1 MEFDVKTHLKNKY
14 KDYNIPESII
24 DKIESEEI
32 QGYYV
37 DILIKK
43 TIQLENYIIEQIK
56 KDDLEKELLVLEQH
70 SSLKTIIKYNKIC
83 LKLLDELA
91 NKEGLSIDKVINKLY
106 EDALEKSL
114 SNYNDNRLISENILY
129 NMQIILLQ
137 KFGYDV
143 SSITTSFSKPIEKLE
158 KEEKN
163 NTESVKNDL
172 KSDKSKKEKKKERT
186 LQKDINIEFNKTTFD
201 TKDVP
206 NIRKMISLEYLL
218 KLTDYKSGAKTKD
231 DAIIFLLFGGIDEQ
245 YYKNSEVAKA
255 LNISEEYVNEVYL
268 RCLEEYKN
276 SLENTYKNDIKNKK
290 LGLSKSS

>member
-70 SSLKTIIKYNKIC
+70 SSLKTIIKYNEKYF
-83 LKLLDELA
+83 ELIKRLA
-91 NKEGLSIDKVINKLY
+91 DKSGTDIDKTVNKLY

-114 SNYNDNRLISENILY
+114 SNYNDSRLISENILY

-172 KSDKSKKEKKKERT
+172 KSDKSKLSPREKKY
-186 LQKDINIEFNKTTFD
+186 QKNPKRPS
-201 TKDVP
+201 V
-206 NIRKMISLEYLL
+206 YLL
-218 KLTDYKSGAKTKD
+218 
-231 DAIIFLLFGGIDEQ
+231 IFM
-245 YYKNSEVAKA
+245 
-255 LNISEEYVNEVYL
+255 
-268 RCLEEYKN
+268 
-276 SLENTYKNDIKNKK
+276 
-290 LGLSKSS
+290 

>member
-70 SSLKTIIKYNKIC
+70 SSLKTIIKYNEKYF
-83 LKLLDELA
+83 ELIKRLA
-91 NKEGLSIDKVINKLY
+91 DKSGTDIDKTVNKLY

-114 SNYNDNRLISENILY
+114 SNYNDSRLISENILY

-206 NIRKMISLEYLL
+206 NIRKMINLEYLL

-231 DAIIFLLFGGIDEQ
+231 DAIIFLLFGGIDGQ

-290 LGLSKSS
+290 LGLK

>member
-1 MEFDVKTHLKNKY
+1 MEFNVKTHLKNKY

-37 DILIKK
+37 DILIRK
-43 TIQLENYIIEQIK
+43 TIQIENYIIEQIK

-114 SNYNDNRLISENILY
+114 SNYNDSRLISENILY

-143 SSITTSFSKPIEKLE
+143 SSITTSFNKTKEE
-158 KEEKN
+158 QVKEEKN

-172 KSDKSKKEKKKERT
+172 KSDRSKKEKKKERI
-186 LQKDINIEFNKTTFD
+186 LQKDINIEFNKTIFD
-201 TKDVP
+201 AEEVP
-206 NIRKMISLEYLL
+206 NIRKMINLEYLL
-218 KLTDYKSGAKTKD
+218 KLIGYKNGAKTKD
-231 DAIIFLLFGGIDEQ
+231 DAIIFLLFGGIDGQ

>member
-1 MEFDVKTHLKNKY
+1 MRFDIKTHLKNKY

-24 DKIESEEI
+24 DKIASEEV

-43 TIQLENYIIEQIK
+43 TIQIENYIIEQIK
-56 KDDLEKELLVLEQH
+56 KDDLAKELLVLEKH
-70 SSLKTIIKYNKIC
+70 SPLKTLIKHNRIY
-83 LKLLDELA
+83 LELLRKLA
-91 NKEGLSIDKVINKLY
+91 NKDGLSIDKVINKLY

-114 SNYNDNRLISENILY
+114 NNYNNSRLISENILY

-137 KFGYDV
+137 KFGYDI
-143 SSITTSFSKPIEKLE
+143 SFITTSFNKPIEENNNDKPV
-158 KEEKN
+158 KN
-163 NTESVKNDL
+163 NL
-172 KSDKSKKEKKKERT
+172 KKDKSKKEKNKKTT
-186 LQKDINIEFNKTTFD
+186 LQKDINVEFNKTIFD
-201 TKDVP
+201 AEEVP
-206 NIRKMISLEYLL
+206 NIRKMINLEYLL

-231 DAIIFLLFGGIDEQ
+231 DAIIFLLFGGIDGQ

-255 LNISEEYVNEVYL
+255 LNISIEYVNEVYL

>member
-43 TIQLENYIIEQIK
+43 TIQIENYIIEQIK

-218 KLTDYKSGAKTKD
+218 ELTDYKNGTKTKD
-231 DAIIFLLFGGIDEQ
+231 DAIIFLLFGGIDGQ

>member
-70 SSLKTIIKYNKIC
+70 SSLKTIIKYNKIY

-114 SNYNDNRLISENILY
+114 SNYNDSRLISENILY

-206 NIRKMISLEYLL
+206 NIRKMINLEYLL

-231 DAIIFLLFGGIDEQ
+231 DAIIFLLFGGMDGQ

>member
-1 MEFDVKTHLKNKY
+1 MKFDLKTHLKNKY
-14 KDYNIPESII
+14 KDYNIPELIF
-24 DKIESEEI
+24 DKIVNEEF

-37 DILIKK
+37 DILIRK
-43 TIQLENYIIEQIK
+43 TIQIESYIIEQIK
-56 KDDLEKELLVLEQH
+56 KDDLEKELLVLEKY
-70 SSLKTIIKYNKIC
+70 SSLKTIIKHNRIY
-83 LKLLDELA
+83 LELLRKLA

-106 EDALEKSL
+106 EDALERSL
-114 SNYNDNRLISENILY
+114 NSYNNNRLISENILY
-129 NMQIILLQ
+129 NMQVILLQ

-143 SSITTSFSKPIEKLE
+143 SFITNSFNETKNENE
-158 KEEKN
+158 NEEKIN
-163 NTESVKNDL
+163 DKPVKNTL
-172 KSDKSKKEKKKERT
+172 KNVTGKKEKKKEKI

-201 TKDVP
+201 AEEVP
-206 NIRKMISLEYLL
+206 TIRKMINLEYLL

-231 DAIIFLLFGGIDEQ
+231 DAIIFLLFGGIDGQ

>member
-83 LKLLDELA
+83 LKLIDKLA

-114 SNYNDNRLISENILY
+114 SNYNDSRLISENILY
-129 NMQIILLQ
+129 NMQVILLQ

-186 LQKDINIEFNKTTFD
+186 LQKYINIEFNKTTFD
-201 TKDVP
+201 IKDVP
-206 NIRKMISLEYLL
+206 TIRKMINLEYLL

-231 DAIIFLLFGGIDEQ
+231 DAIIFLLFGGMDGQ

-290 LGLSKSS
+290 LGLK

>member
-70 SSLKTIIKYNKIC
+70 SSLKTIIKYNKIY
-83 LKLLDELA
+83 LKLIDKLA

-114 SNYNDNRLISENILY
+114 SNYNDSRLISENILY

-201 TKDVP
+201 IKDVP
-206 NIRKMISLEYLL
+206 NIRKMINLEYLL

-231 DAIIFLLFGGIDEQ
+231 DAIIFLLFGGIDGQ

>member
-43 TIQLENYIIEQIK
+43 TIQIENYIIEQVK
-56 KDDLEKELLVLEQH
+56 RDDLEKELLVLEQH

-114 SNYNDNRLISENILY
+114 SNYNDSRLISENILY

-143 SSITTSFSKPIEKLE
+143 SSITTSFNKTKEE
-158 KEEKN
+158 QVKEEKN

-172 KSDKSKKEKKKERT
+172 KSDRSKKEKKKERI

-201 TKDVP
+201 TKEVP

-218 KLTDYKSGAKTKD
+218 ELTDYKNGTKTKD
-231 DAIIFLLFGGIDEQ
+231 DAIIFLLFGGIDGQ
-245 YYKNSEVAKA
+245 YYKNSAVAKA

>member
-56 KDDLEKELLVLEQH
+56 NDDFEKELLVLEQH
-70 SSLKTIIKYNKIC
+70 SSLKTIIKYNEKYF
-83 LKLLDELA
+83 ELIKRLA
-91 NKEGLSIDKVINKLY
+91 DKSGTDIDKTVNKLY

-114 SNYNDNRLISENILY
+114 SNYNDSRLISENILY

-206 NIRKMISLEYLL
+206 NIRKMINLEYLL

-231 DAIIFLLFGGIDEQ
+231 DAIIFLLFGGMDGQ

-290 LGLSKSS
+290 LGLK

>member
-83 LKLLDELA
+83 LKLIDKLA

-114 SNYNDNRLISENILY
+114 SNYNDSRLISENILY
-129 NMQIILLQ
+129 NMQVILLQ

-163 NTESVKNDL
+163 NTESVKNNL

-206 NIRKMISLEYLL
+206 NIRKMINLEYLL

-231 DAIIFLLFGGIDEQ
+231 DAIIFLLFGGMDGQ

-290 LGLSKSS
+290 LGLK

>member
-83 LKLLDELA
+83 LKLIDKLA

-114 SNYNDNRLISENILY
+114 SNYNDSRLISENILY

-201 TKDVP
+201 IKDVP
-206 NIRKMISLEYLL
+206 NSRKMINLEYLL

-231 DAIIFLLFGGIDEQ
+231 DAIIFLLFGGIDGQ
-245 YYKNSEVAKA
+245 YYKNSEVAMA

>member
-56 KDDLEKELLVLEQH
+56 NDDFEKELLVLEQH
-70 SSLKTIIKYNKIC
+70 SSLKTIIKYNEKYF
-83 LKLLDELA
+83 ELIKRLA
-91 NKEGLSIDKVINKLY
+91 DKSGTDIDKTVNKLY

-114 SNYNDNRLISENILY
+114 SNYNDSRLISENILY

-206 NIRKMISLEYLL
+206 NIRKMINLEYLL

-231 DAIIFLLFGGIDEQ
+231 DAIIFLLFGGIDGQ

-290 LGLSKSS
+290 LGLK

>member
-1 MEFDVKTHLKNKY
+1 MKFDIKTHLKNKY

-24 DKIESEEI
+24 DKIESEEV

-43 TIQLENYIIEQIK
+43 TTQVENYIIEQIK

-114 SNYNDNRLISENILY
+114 NNYNNSRLISENILY

-143 SSITTSFSKPIEKLE
+143 SFITTSFNEHKQADV
-158 KEEKN
+158 KEE
-163 NTESVKNDL
+163 KNDL
-172 KSDKSKKEKKKERT
+172 KSNKSKKEKNKKTT
-186 LQKDINIEFNKTTFD
+186 LQKDINVEFNKTIFD
-201 TKDVP
+201 AEEVP
-206 NIRKMISLEYLL
+206 NIRKMINLEYLL
-218 KLTDYKSGAKTKD
+218 KLTNYKSGAKTKD
-231 DAIIFLLFGGIDEQ
+231 DAIIFLLFGGIDGQ
-245 YYKNSEVAKA
+245 YYRNSEVAKA
-255 LNISEEYVNEVYL
+255 LNISIEYVNEVYL

-276 SLENTYKNDIKNKK
+276 SLENTYKDDIKNKK
-290 LGLSKSS
+290 LGLK

>member
-32 QGYYV
+32 QGYYI

-43 TIQLENYIIEQIK
+43 TIQIENYIIEQIK

-114 SNYNDNRLISENILY
+114 SNYNDSRLISENILY

-218 KLTDYKSGAKTKD
+218 ELTDYKNGTKTKD
-231 DAIIFLLFGGIDEQ
+231 DAIIFLLFGGIDGQ

>member
-206 NIRKMISLEYLL
+206 NVRKMVNLDYLL
-218 KLTDYKSGAKTKD
+218 KLMEYKNSTKTKD
-231 DAIIFLLFGGIDEQ
+231 DAIIFLLFGGIDGQ

>member
-1 MEFDVKTHLKNKY
+1 MGFDIKTHLKNKY

-43 TIQLENYIIEQIK
+43 TIQIENYIIEQIK

-114 SNYNDNRLISENILY
+114 SNYNDSRLISENILY
-129 NMQIILLQ
+129 NMQIILFQ
-137 KFGYDV
+137 KFEYDV

-218 KLTDYKSGAKTKD
+218 ELTDYKNGTKTKD
-231 DAIIFLLFGGIDEQ
+231 DAIIFLLFGGIDGQ

>member
-43 TIQLENYIIEQIK
+43 TIQIENYIIEQIK

-91 NKEGLSIDKVINKLY
+91 NREGLSIDKVINKLY

-218 KLTDYKSGAKTKD
+218 ELTDYKNGTKTKD
-231 DAIIFLLFGGIDEQ
+231 DAIIFLLFGGIDGQ